1 MLETVIGPMSDSKPR
16 LRRKATGPARAP
28 LDALLDGPAGDPVR
42 RALWLDDLDGR
53 LRPCL
58 PQGLAAHARLANFD
72 RGRLV
77 FVVDAPVW
85 QAKLRLAIPELL
97 QAARSIGLAASDVV
111 IRTSPGTA
119 VDRKTVLAPRPM
131 SAATQQAL
139 QAALAS
145 LRNLD

>member
-1 MLETVIGPMSDSKPR
+1 MSDSTPR
-16 LRRKATGPARAP
+16 SRKKATGPARAP
-28 LDALLDGPAGDPVR
+28 LDALLEGPGGDPVR

-58 PQGLAAHARLANFD
+58 PAGLAAHARLANYD

-85 QAKLRLAIPELL
+85 QAKLRLAGPELL
-97 QAARSIGLAASDVV
+97 HAARSLGLAADDVV
-111 IRTSPGTA
+111 IRTSPGTST
-119 VDRKTVLAPRPM
+119 DRPVRAPRPM
-131 SAATQQAL
+131 SAEAQKAL

-145 LRNLD
+145 LRDVE

>member
-1 MLETVIGPMSDSKPR
+1 MSDSRPR
-16 LRRKATGPARAP
+16 LRKKATGPARAP
-28 LDALLDGPAGDPVR
+28 LEALLDGPGGDPVR

-58 PQGLAAHARLANFD
+58 PPGLAAHARLANFNG
-72 RGRLV
+72 GRLV

-85 QAKLRLAIPELL
+85 QAKLRLAVPELL
-97 QAARSIGLAASDVV
+97 HAARSIGLDANDVV
-111 IRTSPGTA
+111 IRTSPGTPA
-119 VDRKTVLAPRPM
+119 DHRRVKAPRPM

-145 LRNLD
+145 LRDVD

>member
-1 MLETVIGPMSDSKPR
+1 MSDSRPR
-16 LRRKATGPARAP
+16 SRTKATGPARAP
-28 LDALLDGPAGDPVR
+28 LEALLDGPGFDPVR

-58 PQGLAAHARLANFD
+58 PQALAAHARLANFD

-85 QAKLRLAIPELL
+85 QAKLRLAVPELL
-97 QAARSIGLAASDVV
+97 HAARSLGLAADDVL
-111 IRTSPGTA
+111 IRTSPGLPA
-119 VDRKTVLAPRPM
+119 DRRTVKAPRPM
-131 SAATQQAL
+131 SPATQQAL

-145 LRNLD
+145 LRDVD

>member
-1 MLETVIGPMSDSKPR
+1 MSDSRPR
-16 LRRKATGPARAP
+16 SRRKATGPARAP
-28 LDALLDGPAGDPVR
+28 LEALLDGPGGDPVR

-58 PQGLAAHARLANFD
+58 PAGLAAHARLANVD

-97 QAARSIGLAASDVV
+97 DAARSVGLAADEVV
-111 IRTSPGTA
+111 IRTSPGTPP
-119 VDRKTVLAPRPM
+119 DRRTVKAPRPM
-131 SAATQQAL
+131 SPATQQAL

-145 LRNLD
+145 LRDVD

>member
-1 MLETVIGPMSDSKPR
+1 MSDSRPR
-16 LRRKATGPARAP
+16 LRKNATGPARAP
-28 LDALLDGPAGDPVR
+28 LEAALDGPGGDPVR

-58 PQGLAAHARLANFD
+58 PQGLAAHARLANYD
-72 RGRLV
+72 GGRLV

-97 QAARSIGLAASDVV
+97 HAARSIGLAADDVV
-111 IRTSPGTA
+111 IRTSPGTPADRRA
-119 VDRKTVLAPRPM
+119 VKAPRPM

-145 LRNLD
+145 LRDVD

>member
-1 MLETVIGPMSDSKPR
+1 MAETLIGPMSDSTPR
-16 LRRKATGPARAP
+16 SRKKATGPVRAP
-28 LDALLDGPAGDPVR
+28 LDALLDGPGGDPVR

-58 PQGLAAHARLANFD
+58 PEGLAAHARLANFD

-97 QAARSIGLAASDVV
+97 HAARSIGLAADDVV
-111 IRTSPGTA
+111 IRTSPGTST
-119 VDRKTVLAPRPM
+119 DRPVRAPRPM
-131 SAATQQAL
+131 SAETQKAL

-145 LRNLD
+145 LRDAE

>member
-16 LRRKATGPARAP
+16 SRKKATGPARAP
-28 LDALLDGPAGDPVR
+28 LDALLDGPGADPVR

-53 LRPCL
+53 FRPCL
-58 PQGLAAHARLANFD
+58 PEGLAAHTRLANFD
-72 RGRLV
+72 GGRLV

-85 QAKLRLAIPELL
+85 QAKLRLAVPELL
-97 QAARSIGLAASDVV
+97 HAARSLGLAASDVV
-111 IRTSPGTA
+111 IRTSPGTPA
-119 VDRKTVLAPRPM
+119 DRRTVKAPRPM

-145 LRNLD
+145 LRDES